1 MHVCTFQGVF
11 VYKCVCVFLNRR
23 EAGKAIEASSDE

>member
-1 MHVCTFQGVF
+1 MCVPFREYLCIS
-11 VYKCVCVFLNRR
+11 VCVFLNRR